1 MDFVHKSVLLD
12 ETIDGLNIRKNKIYL
27 DGTLGGAG
35 HSFEICKRLDN
46 TGLLIGI
53 DQDIRAIE
61 KSKEKLKEFSNV
73 KFFNYNYVDF
83 ERALDELE
91 IDKIDGVLLDLGV
104 SSYQFDNPERGFS
117 YRFDAP
123 LDMRMNKDTDISA
136 KDIVNTYSEEDL
148 KRIISE
154 YGEEKWAARIAKFIV
169 AKRKEKSIETTF
181 DLVDVIKSAIPS
193 SARRDGPHPAKRTFQ
208 ALRIETNKE
217 LDVLKDSIYKFVDH
231 LNVDGRIA
239 IISFHSL
246 EDRIVKEAFKYL
258 EKDCIC
264 PPEYPV
270 CKCDKKQEV
279 KIITRK
285 PITASKEELKVNNR
299 SHSAKLRIAEKI
311 EVKNEKKYR

>member
-1 MDFVHKSVLLD
+1 
-12 ETIDGLNIRKNKIYL
+12 
-27 DGTLGGAG
+27 
-35 HSFEICKRLDN
+35 
-46 TGLLIGI
+46 
-53 DQDIRAIE
+53 
-61 KSKEKLKEFSNV
+61 V

-231 LNVDGRIA
+231 LNVGGRIA